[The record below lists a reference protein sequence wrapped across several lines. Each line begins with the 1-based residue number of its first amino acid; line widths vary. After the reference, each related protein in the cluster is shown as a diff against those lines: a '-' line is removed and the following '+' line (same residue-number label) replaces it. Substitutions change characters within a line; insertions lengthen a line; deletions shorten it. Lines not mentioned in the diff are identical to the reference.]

1 MTEYTEKIGDHLNDI
16 LEKNIDAQKGFE
28 KAVENSKNS
37 NLKSYFKERSEER
50 KQFISHLRSELNH
63 YGEKYKES
71 GSAAASI
78 HLGWMDFKSMF
89 SGDDD
94 EEMIEEAIRGEKL
107 ALKEY
112 DEALEQGEVPDNTSV
127 LLRQQKVIIQ
137 SGIEK
142 LKAMEDLH

>member
-1 MTEYTEKIGDHLNDI
+1 MKEYTEKIGNHLNDI

-28 KAVENSKNS
+28 KAVDNTKNS
-37 NLKSYFKERSEER
+37 NLKSYFIERSEER
-50 KQFISHLRSELNH
+50 KQFISHLISEFTH

-71 GSAAASI
+71 GSAAASV
-78 HLGWMDFKSMF
+78 HRSWMDFKSMF

-94 EEMIEEAIRGEKL
+94 KGMIEETIRGEKL

-112 DEALEQGEVPDNTSV
+112 DEALELGEVPENTGT
-127 LLRQQKVIIQ
+127 LLRQQRATIQ